1 MRSPGRSAFVAAA
14 FSTVVM
20 LAVSVGRAEWQPA
33 AATTKRDSRLLSSR
47 KGAVPFFAAPA
58 RQVMGAGPADRP
70 PVDAAAADKGKV
82 TWTASCASCHGA
94 DARGTEKGK
103 NLIRS
108 TMVLHDR
115 NGSEIGPYLKK
126 GHPADAPATSTNLTD
141 AQVNELA
148 QFLRQRVNDS
158 FRGSPIFEP
167 RNVLTGDPKAGETY
181 FNGGG
186 RCATCHSP
194 TGDLAGIGKKYEPVD
209 LQQRMV
215 FPRAPQGRGGAI
227 PAQTKATATV
237 TVTPKSGTAV
247 TGVLVELNDFTVTL
261 RDASGVTRTFE
272 RGPDL
277 TVQKN
282 DPLAVHREMLD
293 TLTDKNIHDLVAY
306 LETLK

>member
-1 MRSPGRSAFVAAA
+1 MRSPGGTEYVAVACT
-14 FSTVVM
+14 TVAVIV
-20 LAVSVGRAEWQPA
+20 AVSVGSAADWHQAVGPA
-33 AATTKRDSRLLSSR
+33 LGRS
-47 KGAVPFFAAPA
+47 AAPA
-58 RQVMGAGPADRP
+58 RQIMGAGPADRP
-70 PVDAAAADKGKV
+70 AVDAPAAAKGKV

-108 TMVLHDR
+108 LMVLHDR
-115 NGSEIGPYLKK
+115 NGSEIGPFLKK
-126 GHPADAPATSTNLTD
+126 GHPAGAAPSATPLTD
-141 AQVNELA
+141 TQIGELA

-167 RNVLTGDPKAGETY
+167 RNVLTGDPKAGESY
-181 FNGGG
+181 FNGAGK
-186 RCATCHSP
+186 CASCHSP
-194 TGDLAGIGKKYEPVD
+194 TGDLAGVGKKYDAAIE

-215 FPRAPQGRGGAI
+215 FPRPAQGRGGA
-227 PAQTKATATV
+227 AAGTSKATTTV

-247 TGVLVELNDFTVTL
+247 SGVLVELNDFTVTL
-261 RDASGVTRTFE
+261 RDSSGVIRTFE
-272 RGPDL
+272 RTPGV

-282 DPLAVHREMLD
+282 DPLTAHREMLD

>member
-1 MRSPGRSAFVAAA
+1 
-14 FSTVVM
+14 
-20 LAVSVGRAEWQPA
+20 
-33 AATTKRDSRLLSSR
+33 
-47 KGAVPFFAAPA
+47 
-58 RQVMGAGPADRP
+58 
-70 PVDAAAADKGKV
+70 
-82 TWTASCASCHGA
+82 
-94 DARGTEKGK
+94 
-103 NLIRS
+103 
-108 TMVLHDR
+108 MVLHDR
-115 NGSEIGPYLKK
+115 NGSEIGPFLKK

-272 RGPDL
+272 RGPDV

-282 DPLAVHREMLD
+282 DPLATHREMLD